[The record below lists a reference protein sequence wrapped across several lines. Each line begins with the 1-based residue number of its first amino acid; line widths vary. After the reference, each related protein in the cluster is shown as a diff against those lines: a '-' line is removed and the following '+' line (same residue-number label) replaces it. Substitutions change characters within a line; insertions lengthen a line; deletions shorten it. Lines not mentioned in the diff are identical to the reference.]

1 MGGHDIKK
9 TNAMRLL
16 DQAHIVY
23 KYYEYEISDG
33 KIDAVSVA
41 AKIGQAPEQVFK
53 TMVTQ
58 SPSHEY
64 FVFAIPSI
72 CELDLK
78 AAVKAAGQ
86 KSVEMLPLKQL
97 LNITGYV
104 HGGCSP
110 IGMKKLFPTFIDET
124 ALLYDQFCVSAGKVG
139 VNLCLSPQDLADFVQ
154 ARFADLVRFPDV

>member
-53 TMVTQ
+53 TLVTQ

-78 AAVKAAGQ
+78 AAAKAAGQ

-97 LNITGYV
+97 LNITG
-104 HGGCSP
+104 
-110 IGMKKLFPTFIDET
+110 FF
-124 ALLYDQFCVSAGKVG
+124 F
-139 VNLCLSPQDLADFVQ
+139 
-154 ARFADLVRFPDV
+154 

>member
-1 MGGHDIKK
+1 MNSHDIKK

-16 DQAHIVY
+16 DQAHIAY
-23 KYYEYEISDG
+23 KYYEYETSDG

-53 TMVTQ
+53 TLVTQ
-58 SPSHEY
+58 SPGHGY
-64 FVFAIPSI
+64 FVFVIPSI

-78 AAVKAAGQ
+78 AAAKAAGQ
-86 KSVEMLPLKQL
+86 KSIEMLPLKQL
-97 LNITGYV
+97 LNVTGYV

-124 ALLYDQFCVSAGKVG
+124 ALLYDSFCVSAGKIG
-139 VNLCLSPQDLADFVQ
+139 INLCLSVQDLAGFVQ
-154 ARFADLVRFPDV
+154 ARFADLVRFPAD